1 MQLDKKAL
9 NRLLSL
15 NDEQLKNVIRSLGEN
30 AGLDLASFKISAD
43 DVGSIR
49 HALGNATDQ
58 DIARASEQL
67 NRYRQNRRGE

>member
-9 NRLLSL
+9 SRLLSL

-49 HALGNATDQ
+49 RALTGATD
-58 DIARASEQL
+58 DDLARASEQL
-67 NRYRQNRRGE
+67 NRYRQKR

>member
-9 NRLLSL
+9 ERLLSL

-30 AGLDLASFKISAD
+30 AGLDLGSFQISAD

-49 HALGNATDQ
+49 HALSHATDE

-67 NRYRQNRRGE
+67 NRYRRKN